1 MFGTDGIRAFPYK
14 PPLDEKSIIRIGY
27 SYGIFLKN
35 KYDGILNVFLS
46 KDTRKSSNYIEKHL
60 IKGINLSGLTVLRL
74 GVLPTA
80 SLSIFTAKYPGSA
93 GIMVTASHN
102 NYRYNGIK
110 FLNPDGE
117 KITKNDEK
125 YIMGVF
131 KQGTKKTNSKI
142 KNINY
147 ENSLQEYTNEII
159 NKLQGFKFT
168 KFKLALDLS
177 NGASFKATPTIL
189 SKLKID
195 FKSISVLPNGL
206 NINRNCGVENYKKIG
221 SYVKKNKFDFGV
233 AIDGDADRIIFVD
246 KNGRF
251 IEGDKILKFIAYNI
265 LKNKDSLVTTVMTNN
280 ILDATLKKK
289 GISVIRTDV
298 GDKNVYS
305 KMKEL
310 SAPFG
315 GENSGHYIFRDYLNT
330 SDANLNLLLILKTLG
345 ENKWNF
351 DMISKIRL
359 NPNILKSF
367 DITKKKPL
375 SSIPEVQNFIKDFK
389 KKYGLSAFLN
399 IRYSGTE
406 NKIRILVQYHRLD
419 VIHQEIGKFEEIVN
433 YLNYDKAQR

>member
-27 SYGIFLKN
+27 SYGIFLKK
-35 KYDGILNVFLS
+35 KYDGVINVFLS

-60 IKGINLSGLTVLRL
+60 IKGINLADLTVIKL
-74 GVLPTA
+74 GILPTA
-80 SLSIFTAKYPGSA
+80 SLSIFAGKYPGSA

-102 NYRYNGIK
+102 DHKYNGIK

-125 YIMGVF
+125 YIIDVF
-131 KQGTKKTNSKI
+131 KKGTKKTSSRI

-159 NKLQGFKFT
+159 KKFQDSKFR
-168 KFKLALDLS
+168 KFKLAIDLS
-177 NGASFKATPTIL
+177 NGASFRATPIIL

-195 FKSISVLPNGL
+195 FKAISVLPNGL
-206 NINRNCGVENYKKIG
+206 NINKNCGVENYKKIG

-233 AIDGDADRIIFVD
+233 AIDGDADRIVFVD

-251 IEGDKILKFIAYNI
+251 VEGDKILNFMACNT
-265 LKNKDSLVTTVMTNN
+265 LKNGDALVTTVMTNN
-280 ILDATLKKK
+280 ILDTTLKKK

-305 KMKEL
+305 KMKEV
-310 SAPFG
+310 STPFG
-315 GENSGHYIFRDYLNT
+315 GENSGHYIFRDHLNT
-330 SDANLNLLLILKTLG
+330 SDANLNLLLILKTLS
-345 ENKWNF
+345 ENELDF
-351 DMISKIRL
+351 DMISKMKL
-359 NPNILKSF
+359 NPSILRSL
-367 DITKKKPL
+367 DIKKKKPL
-375 SSIPEVQNFIKDFK
+375 SAIPKLQNFVKDFK
-389 KKYGLSAFLN
+389 KKYKSSAFLN

-419 VIHQEIGKFEEIVN
+419 VIHQEIDKFEAIVN
-433 YLNYDKAQR
+433 YLNYDKT